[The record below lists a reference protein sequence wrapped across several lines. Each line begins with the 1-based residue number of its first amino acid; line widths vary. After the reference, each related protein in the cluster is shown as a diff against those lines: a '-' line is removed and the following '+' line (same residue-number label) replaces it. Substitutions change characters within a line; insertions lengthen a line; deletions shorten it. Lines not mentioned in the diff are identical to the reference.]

1 MAEPSTSPTRRVK
14 INIPTDQIAE
24 ICSRWGIRRLALF
37 GSVLRDDFRADSDV
51 DMLVEFEPERTPG
64 FAFITLKDE
73 LSSALGREVDLNTY
87 NSLSEYFRDR
97 VMGEAEMI
105 YDRD

>member
-1 MAEPSTSPTRRVK
+1 MDEPSTSSTRRAK
-14 INIPTDQIAE
+14 INIPTEQVAE

-51 DMLVEFEPERTPG
+51 DVLVEFKPERTPG
-64 FAFITLKDE
+64 FAFITLRDE
-73 LSSALGREVDLNTY
+73 LSSALEREVDLNTY

-97 VMGEAEMI
+97 VVTEAEVI
-105 YDRD
+105 YDCN